1 MKEVVKQYT
10 KLDLTDEEVQRI
22 KDAKQSNGDQPI
34 KGSDN
39 VAYTISNIISEHALI
54 GWTSKGHTGTDVP
67 LYAYGKGAQSFSG
80 LKQNIDIANLIAKA
94 MNVNLK

>member
-1 MKEVVKQYT
+1 MLVFVYLLVYT
-10 KLDLTDEEVQRI
+10 
-22 KDAKQSNGDQPI
+22 SFGDQPI
-34 KGSDN
+34 KDSNN

-54 GWTSKGHTGTDVP
+54 GWNSKAHTDTDVP

-80 LKQNIDIANLIAKA
+80 LKQTTDIANLIAKA